1 MFQKQAFS
9 GVWKASRV
17 LLLVVFL
24 SACLSGNDDSPSDVL
39 PRAGA
44 PGTPNQVQGYVVKG
58 PVASSVVNVFALNAN
73 GSRGAKVAGPF
84 FTDNTGFW
92 RGSVPF
98 SDKPYEVVSTG
109 GTYVDEASGLE
120 VRRSSDN
127 DSLSGVL
134 DFKGGATAIV
144 SPYTSAVLLAAKHRV
159 VRDNVDISAALRS
172 ALFDIKQTFGFDV
185 SLVVPDFVG
194 GDAGSGVSDEQR
206 YAALLGGFSTLMHN
220 NPALTAFN
228 TLPVYK
234 IRDAIIED
242 FVDGRFDAKGITG
255 NPVKVALSDGQ
266 LVDFSMLSNEGLSAL
281 ISASNAYAL
290 SQEGLAH
297 VMLDTQMVLAFNSEG
312 GRLLGSG
319 VDVSVTGEGYF
330 MFDTGTGFVYK
341 REATLKLNEESIIV
355 DDESGHYLMVYLAES
370 NGLPTTVVRHL
381 PIHARDYLLHTIT
394 MNSKGIIRARRIA
407 SGVDRF
413 LGHVVLATFAN
424 SDALLEVSPDLWQET
439 SGSGKASLV
448 TPGKGMAGSISL
460 SQLDDK
466 S

>member
-9 GVWKASRV
+9 GVWRAGWV

-24 SACLSGNDDSPSDVL
+24 SACLSNNDSPSDVS
-39 PRAGA
+39 PRASTPGA
-44 PGTPNQVQGYVVKG
+44 PSQAQGYVVKG
-58 PVASSVVNVFALNAN
+58 PVAGSVVNVFALNEN
-73 GSRGAKVAGPF
+73 GSRGVKVAGPF
-84 FTDNTGFW
+84 VTDSRGFW

-98 SDKPYEVVSTG
+98 SDEPYEVVSTG

-120 VRRSSDN
+120 VRRSSGD

-134 DFKGGATAIV
+134 DLEESAMAVI

-159 VRDNVDISAALRS
+159 VRDNVRISAALRS
-172 ALFDIKQTFGFDV
+172 ALFDIKQAFGFDV
-185 SLVVPDFVG
+185 ASVVPDFG
-194 GDAGSGVSDEQR
+194 GGNAVSDASDEQM

-228 TLPVYK
+228 ALPEYK
-234 IRDAIIED
+234 VRDALIED
-242 FVDGRFDAKGITG
+242 FVDGRFDGKGITG
-255 NPVKVALSDGQ
+255 NPVKVALSNGQ
-266 LVDFSMLSNEGLSAL
+266 LMDFSVLSDEGLSAL
-281 ISASNAYAL
+281 ISASNAYAS

-297 VMLDTQMVLAFNSEG
+297 VMLDTQLVLAFNSEG

-330 MFDTGTGFVYK
+330 MFDTGTEFVYK

-355 DDESGHYLMVYLAES
+355 DGESGHYLMVYLAES

-381 PIHARDYLLHTIT
+381 PIYARDYLLHTIA

-413 LGHVVLATFAN
+413 LGHIVLATFAN
-424 SDALLEVSPDLWQET
+424 SDALSEVSPGLWQET
-439 SGSGKASLV
+439 PGSGAASLV

-460 SQLDDK
+460 LQRDDR